1 MQAPVE
7 KERCTGCWACA
18 NGCPAGCISMEPD
31 EEGFLYPKIDAAA
44 CTDCGLCR
52 RVCPAARSVP
62 VEGDVPKAYALHAL
76 DRELLEGSASGG
88 GSALLAQRML
98 ERGGV
103 VFGAVF
109 DEAFLVYHG
118 RIENMAELER
128 FQGSKYPQSAV
139 GDVYRQTKALLE
151 RGTPVLFTGT
161 PCQIAGLRAYLAR
174 DYEGLLC
181 QDLICHS
188 VPSPRVWRAYLSEL
202 ERAHGGRAASVCFRH
217 KAEGW
222 TRYQFRVEFTD
233 GEAAVMP
240 GKDNP
245 YMQAFLGGLIC
256 RPSCHQCPFKGLSRP
271 SDITLA
277 DFWGVKQICR
287 EALERQGT
295 TLALVH
301 TEKGAAALEALR
313 ERAAVTEVDPVAA
326 VTYNRAVL
334 RPSPAAPRRKM
345 FWRAYRGNGLE
356 EIARRCLEPTLSQRV
371 KTAAGGNPLLRAG
384 GKCLHLL
391 RKE

>member
-88 GSALLAQRML
+88 GSALLAQSML

-109 DEAFLVYHG
+109 DEAFLVYHD

-139 GDVYRQTKALLE
+139 GDVYRQTKALL
-151 RGTPVLFTGT
+151 
-161 PCQIAGLRAYLAR
+161 
-174 DYEGLLC
+174 
-181 QDLICHS
+181 
-188 VPSPRVWRAYLSEL
+188 
-202 ERAHGGRAASVCFRH
+202 
-217 KAEGW
+217 
-222 TRYQFRVEFTD
+222 
-233 GEAAVMP
+233 
-240 GKDNP
+240 
-245 YMQAFLGGLIC
+245 
-256 RPSCHQCPFKGLSRP
+256 
-271 SDITLA
+271 
-277 DFWGVKQICR
+277 
-287 EALERQGT
+287 
-295 TLALVH
+295 
-301 TEKGAAALEALR
+301 
-313 ERAAVTEVDPVAA
+313 
-326 VTYNRAVL
+326 
-334 RPSPAAPRRKM
+334 
-345 FWRAYRGNGLE
+345 
-356 EIARRCLEPTLSQRV
+356 
-371 KTAAGGNPLLRAG
+371 
-384 GKCLHLL
+384 
-391 RKE
+391 

>member
-52 RVCPAARSVP
+52 RICPAARSVP

-222 TRYQFRVEFTD
+222 TRYQFR
-233 GEAAVMP
+233 G
-240 GKDNP
+240 
-245 YMQAFLGGLIC
+245 
-256 RPSCHQCPFKGLSRP
+256 
-271 SDITLA
+271 
-277 DFWGVKQICR
+277 
-287 EALERQGT
+287 
-295 TLALVH
+295 
-301 TEKGAAALEALR
+301 
-313 ERAAVTEVDPVAA
+313 
-326 VTYNRAVL
+326 
-334 RPSPAAPRRKM
+334 
-345 FWRAYRGNGLE
+345 
-356 EIARRCLEPTLSQRV
+356 
-371 KTAAGGNPLLRAG
+371 
-384 GKCLHLL
+384 
-391 RKE
+391 

>member
-88 GSALLAQRML
+88 GSALLAQSML

-109 DEAFLVYHG
+109 DEAFLVYHD

-202 ERAHGGRAASVCFRH
+202 ERAHGGRPPPYASD
-217 KAEGW
+217 
-222 TRYQFRVEFTD
+222 TRRRV
-233 GEAAVMP
+233 G
-240 GKDNP
+240 
-245 YMQAFLGGLIC
+245 
-256 RPSCHQCPFKGLSRP
+256 
-271 SDITLA
+271 
-277 DFWGVKQICR
+277 
-287 EALERQGT
+287 
-295 TLALVH
+295 
-301 TEKGAAALEALR
+301 
-313 ERAAVTEVDPVAA
+313 
-326 VTYNRAVL
+326 
-334 RPSPAAPRRKM
+334 
-345 FWRAYRGNGLE
+345 RGINS
-356 EIARRCLEPTLSQRV
+356 A
-371 KTAAGGNPLLRAG
+371 
-384 GKCLHLL
+384 
-391 RKE
+391 

>member
-1 MQAPVE
+1 MQTPVE

-88 GSALLAQRML
+88 GSTLLAQRML

-151 RGTPVLFTGT
+151 RGTPVL
-161 PCQIAGLRAYLAR
+161 LS
-174 DYEGLLC
+174 
-181 QDLICHS
+181 LIH
-188 VPSPRVWRAYLSEL
+188 
-202 ERAHGGRAASVCFRH
+202 
-217 KAEGW
+217 
-222 TRYQFRVEFTD
+222 
-233 GEAAVMP
+233 
-240 GKDNP
+240 
-245 YMQAFLGGLIC
+245 I
-256 RPSCHQCPFKGLSRP
+256 
-271 SDITLA
+271 
-277 DFWGVKQICR
+277 
-287 EALERQGT
+287 
-295 TLALVH
+295 
-301 TEKGAAALEALR
+301 
-313 ERAAVTEVDPVAA
+313 
-326 VTYNRAVL
+326 
-334 RPSPAAPRRKM
+334 
-345 FWRAYRGNGLE
+345 
-356 EIARRCLEPTLSQRV
+356 
-371 KTAAGGNPLLRAG
+371 
-384 GKCLHLL
+384 
-391 RKE
+391 